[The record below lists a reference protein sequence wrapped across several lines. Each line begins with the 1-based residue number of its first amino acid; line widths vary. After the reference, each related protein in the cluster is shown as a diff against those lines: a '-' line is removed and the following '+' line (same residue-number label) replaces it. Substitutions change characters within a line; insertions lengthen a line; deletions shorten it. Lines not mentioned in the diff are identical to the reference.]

1 MGLFNKTDDTKND
14 AKKTSA
20 KSKKEVSTTKV
31 EEGSSDSM
39 KDLYSATESKSAKK
53 GSVKKTTS
61 GQAYRVLVKP
71 MVTEK
76 ATTLNS
82 VNQYVFMVETTAN
95 KISVAKAIEEVYG
108 VKPSSVNVIK
118 MKGKKI
124 NRGRITGKRKDFKKA
139 IVTLKKGESISIYE
153 GV

>member
-1 MGLFNKTDDTKND
+1 MGLFNKTDDTKKTVKKAAPKVKKEEVASESMQDLYAAENKA
-14 AKKTSA
+14 AKK
-20 KSKKEVSTTKV
+20 V
-31 EEGSSDSM
+31 
-39 KDLYSATESKSAKK
+39 SAKK
-53 GSVKKTTS
+53 KVN

-71 MVTEK
+71 MITEK
-76 ATTLNS
+76 AAHLNS
-82 VNQYVFMVETTAN
+82 INQYVFMVNTSAN

-108 VKPSSVNVIK
+108 VKPTSVNVIK
-118 MKGKKI
+118 MEGKKV

>member
-1 MGLFNKTDDTKND
+1 MGLFNKTDDTKKTVKKATPKVKKEEVASESMQDLYAAENKA
-14 AKKTSA
+14 AKK
-20 KSKKEVSTTKV
+20 V
-31 EEGSSDSM
+31 
-39 KDLYSATESKSAKK
+39 SAKK
-53 GSVKKTTS
+53 KVN

-71 MVTEK
+71 MITEK
-76 ATTLNS
+76 AAHLNS
-82 VNQYVFMVETTAN
+82 INQYVFMVNTSAN

-108 VKPSSVNVIK
+108 VKPTSVNVIK
-118 MKGKKI
+118 MEGKKV

>member
-14 AKKTSA
+14 EKKASA

-31 EEGSSDSM
+31 EESSSESM
-39 KDLYSATESKSAKK
+39 KDLYNTVESKSATKSSAKK
-53 GSVKKTTS
+53 ITK

-76 ATTLNS
+76 ATTLNAA
-82 VNQYVFMVETTAN
+82 NQYVFMVETSAN
-95 KISVAKAIEEVYG
+95 KISVSNAVEEVYG
-108 VKPSSVNVIK
+108 LRPTSVNIIK
-118 MKGKKI
+118 MKGKKV
-124 NRGRITGKRKDFKKA
+124 NRGKIAGKRKDFKKA

>member
-14 AKKTSA
+14 VKKSVSKAKKEVKVEETSSESMKDLYVAENKAAKKTSA
-20 KSKKEVSTTKV
+20 KKN
-31 EEGSSDSM
+31 
-39 KDLYSATESKSAKK
+39 LN
-53 GSVKKTTS
+53 

-76 ATTLNS
+76 ATTLGA
-82 VNQYVFMVETTAN
+82 VNQYVFMVETSAN
-95 KISVAKAIEEVYG
+95 KISVAKAIEEVYN
-108 VKPSSVNVIK
+108 VKPISVNVIK
-118 MKGKKI
+118 MKGKKV
-124 NRGRITGKRKDFKKA
+124 NRGKVAGKRKDFKKA

>member
-1 MGLFNKTDDTKND
+1 MGLFNKTDDTKKTVKKATPKVKKEEVASESMQDLYAAENKA
-14 AKKTSA
+14 AKK
-20 KSKKEVSTTKV
+20 V
-31 EEGSSDSM
+31 
-39 KDLYSATESKSAKK
+39 SAKK
-53 GSVKKTTS
+53 KVN

-71 MVTEK
+71 MITEK
-76 ATTLNS
+76 AANLNS
-82 VNQYVFMVETTAN
+82 INQYVFMVNTSAN

-108 VKPSSVNVIK
+108 VKPTSVNVIK
-118 MKGKKI
+118 MEGKKV

>member
-1 MGLFNKTDDTKND
+1 MQDLYAAENKA
-14 AKKTSA
+14 AKK
-20 KSKKEVSTTKV
+20 V
-31 EEGSSDSM
+31 
-39 KDLYSATESKSAKK
+39 
-53 GSVKKTTS
+53 SVKKKVN

-71 MVTEK
+71 MITEK
-76 ATTLNS
+76 AAHLNS
-82 VNQYVFMVETTAN
+82 INQYVFMVNTSAN

-108 VKPSSVNVIK
+108 VKPTSVNVIK
-118 MKGKKI
+118 MEGKKV

>member
-1 MGLFNKTDDTKND
+1 MGLFNKTDDTKKTV
-14 AKKTSA
+14 KKATP
-20 KSKKEVSTTKV
+20 KVKKEEIAS
-31 EEGSSDSM
+31 ESM
-39 KDLYSATESKSAKK
+39 QDLYAVENKADKKVSAKK
-53 GSVKKTTS
+53 KVN

-71 MVTEK
+71 MITEK
-76 ATTLNS
+76 AANLNS
-82 VNQYVFMVETTAN
+82 INQYVFMVNTSAN

-108 VKPSSVNVIK
+108 VKPTSVNVIK
-118 MKGKKI
+118 MEGKKV

>member
-1 MGLFNKTDDTKND
+1 MGLFNKTDDTKKTVKKATPKVKKEEVAPESMQDLYAAENKA
-14 AKKTSA
+14 AKK
-20 KSKKEVSTTKV
+20 V
-31 EEGSSDSM
+31 
-39 KDLYSATESKSAKK
+39 SAKK
-53 GSVKKTTS
+53 KVN

-71 MVTEK
+71 MITEK
-76 ATTLNS
+76 AANLNS
-82 VNQYVFMVETTAN
+82 INQYVFMVNTSAN

-108 VKPSSVNVIK
+108 VKPTSVNVIK
-118 MKGKKI
+118 MEGKKV

>member
-14 AKKTSA
+14 TKKAST
-20 KSKKEVSTTKV
+20 KSKKEVSDVKV
-31 EEGSSDSM
+31 EESSSESM
-39 KDLYSATESKSAKK
+39 KDLYNTVESKAGKKSAIKK
-53 GSVKKTTS
+53 NIN

-82 VNQYVFMVETTAN
+82 ANQYVFMVETSAN